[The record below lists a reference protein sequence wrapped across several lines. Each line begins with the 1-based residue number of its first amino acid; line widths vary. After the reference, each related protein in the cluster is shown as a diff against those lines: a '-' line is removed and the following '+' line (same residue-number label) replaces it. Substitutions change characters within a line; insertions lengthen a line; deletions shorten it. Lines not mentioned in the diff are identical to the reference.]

1 MSILFQL
8 IIILVFSSTINAQ
21 NKLAYKIFDSKGNML
36 TYSSML
42 DNLRNNADVVLIGEL
57 HNNTI
62 VHWLEIELAPDL
74 NTYNSLILG
83 AAILQKDI

>member
-1 MSILFQL
+1 MFILFQL

-21 NKLAYKIFDSKGNML
+21 DKLAYKRFDSKGNVL
-36 TYSSML
+36 TYSCML

-62 VHWLEIELAPDL
+62 AHWLEIELAQDL

-83 AAILQKDI
+83 AEILEKVI